1 MGLWPTDGDESHAPW
16 SLLISNRLG
25 RDFRGSVMGS
35 NTSLGLGALRIEPFQ
50 QKCDPDAN
58 KNERPDP
65 TRADVDR
72 AQAREQERDPTDQK

>member
-1 MGLWPTDGDESHAPW
+1 
-16 SLLISNRLG
+16 
-25 RDFRGSVMGS
+25 MGS

-72 AQAREQERDPTDQK
+72 ANVREQERDPTDQK